1 MKRAVV
7 LSGGGSKGAY
17 QIGVWKALRRLG
29 KKYDIVT
36 GTSIGAVNGILM
48 VQKEY
53 HKANYLW
60 RNLGFDDLFDVKFDD
75 VKTEL
80 DVYKKFAEQFI
91 KNGGIS
97 TTRIYDF
104 ISNSYKEKKFYRSNI
119 DYGIV
124 TFSVSKMQPKIVL
137 KSDSKEK
144 LLDYV
149 MASSACYPAFQSIKI
164 DNNKYVDGGYYDNL
178 PINLAIDMG
187 ADEII
192 AIDLGAIGLKKTVN
206 NNSVTIISI
215 VPKNDIGS
223 FLMFDKKTCRK
234 SINYGYNDTMKVF
247 CKLDGD
253 KYTYKKSNLIAN
265 YTKNK
270 DNYVNQIENVL
281 TDYENEIKIVDRI
294 VDLRNITDLYIKRD
308 DKNISTNMNEIIEYA
323 GNMLGIDSTK
333 IYDINW
339 YNKLLKKE
347 LQKRESFS
355 RKYIKNLVKQKEIKK
370 LLNTSAIIRYIYNEI
385 MSGNDKQLEIYLL
398 ASLFPKEFLSAI
410 YISII

>member
-53 HKANYLW
+53 HKAEYLW
-60 RNLGFDDLFDVKFDD
+60 KNIGFSELFDVKFDD

-80 DVYKKFAEQFI
+80 DIYKKFAEQFI

-97 TTRIYDF
+97 TTRIHDF
-104 ISNSYKEKKFYRSNI
+104 ISKAYNEKKFYRSNI

-124 TFSVSKMQPKIVL
+124 TFSVSKMQPKIVM
-137 KSDSKEK
+137 KSESKEK

-164 DNNKYVDGGYYDNL
+164 DDDKYVDGGYYDNL
-178 PINLAIDMG
+178 PINLAIEMG
-187 ADEII
+187 AEEII
-192 AIDLGAIGLKKTVN
+192 AIDLGAIGIKKTVSKN
-206 NNSVTIISI
+206 DATIISI

-265 YTKNK
+265 YTRNK

-294 VDLRNITDLYIKRD
+294 IDLRNITDLYTKRND
-308 DKNISTNMNEIIEYA
+308 ENISTNMNEVIEYA
-323 GNMLGIDSTK
+323 GNVLGLDTTK
-333 IYDINW
+333 IYDIKK
-339 YNKLLKKE
+339 YNKLLKVE
-347 LQKRESFS
+347 LLKREAFS
-355 RKYIKNLVKQKEIKK
+355 RKYIKSYVEQKQIKE

>member
-17 QIGVWKALRRLG
+17 QIGVWKALRKLG
-29 KKYDIVT
+29 KKYSIVT

-53 HKANYLW
+53 HKAEYLW
-60 RNLGFDDLFDVKFDD
+60 KNIGFSDLFDVKFDD

-80 DVYKKFAEQFI
+80 DIYKKFAEQFI

-97 TTRIYDF
+97 TKKIHNF
-104 ISNSYKEKKFYRSNI
+104 ISKSYNEKKFYKSKV

-124 TFSVSKMQPKIVL
+124 TYSVSKMQPKIVL
-137 KSDSKEK
+137 KSESKEK

-164 DNNKYVDGGYYDNL
+164 DNDKYVDGGYYDNL

-187 ADEII
+187 AEEII
-192 AIDLGAIGLKKTVN
+192 AIDLGAIGRKKSVSKN
-206 NNSVTIISI
+206 NATIISI

-234 SINYGYNDTMKVF
+234 SMIYGYNDTMKVF

-253 KYTYKKSNLIAN
+253 KYTYKKGNLIAN
-265 YTKNK
+265 YRRNK
-270 DNYVNQIENVL
+270 DIYVNQIENVL
-281 TDYENEIKIVDRI
+281 TDYKNEIKILDRI
-294 VDLRNITDLYIKRD
+294 VDLRSITDLYTKRN
-308 DKNISTNMNEIIEYA
+308 DKNIKSNMNEIIEYA
-323 GNMLGIDSTK
+323 GNMLGLDSTK
-333 IYDINW
+333 IYNIKE
-339 YNKLLKKE
+339 YNKLLKIE
-347 LQKRESFS
+347 LLKREAFS
-355 RKYIKNLVKQKEIKK
+355 RKYIKNYVKQKQIKK

-398 ASLFPKEFLSAI
+398 AGLFPKEFLSAI